1 MAAGSCLPGI
11 QRQLLPP
18 SEQPRPKRSF
28 APLRALANPFVN
40 SVTSPANSSVEG
52 IQAPPPPLL
61 RSPRRETMHRRSF
74 LSLAAGTVSAAA
86 LGQSSASVAT
96 PAAHEASSL
105 AHPVLAHQ
113 DRTGDLHRRPF
124 STVAFKVV
132 TQDTQGSLFAMESTS
147 LKKGGPPAT
156 SIPIRTSGSTS
167 SKESSS
173 RRSATSPSPSTPA
186 TPSSVRV
193 AYPTPGPA
201 SATALEDCS

>member
-1 MAAGSCLPGI
+1 
-11 QRQLLPP
+11 
-18 SEQPRPKRSF
+18 
-28 APLRALANPFVN
+28 
-40 SVTSPANSSVEG
+40 
-52 IQAPPPPLL
+52 
-61 RSPRRETMHRRSF
+61 MHRRSF

-113 DRTGDLHRRPF
+113 DRTGDLHRMTF
-124 STVAFKVV
+124 STLAFKVV

-147 LKKGGPPAT
+147 LKKGGPPRHVHPHQDEWFYVLEGEFIAE
-156 SIPIRTSGSTS
+156 IGD
-167 SKESSS
+167 K
-173 RRSATSPSPSTPA
+173 PSPSTPA